1 VPLPSRE
8 EDIVCERSDGEFLE
22 AFESGALPA
31 SEFHHRDHV
40 RMAWL
45 YVSRLG
51 APAAAERVLETL
63 WRFAAG
69 QGAAQIFHVTLT
81 HAWVQLVGAALAGG
95 PPDESF
101 PAFLERNPHLLDK
114 ALPQRHYA
122 PETLASAKAKER
134 FVPPDRAAL
143 P

>member
-1 VPLPSRE
+1 VRE
-8 EDIVCERSDGEFLE
+8 WSDGEFLE

-45 YVSRLG
+45 YVGRLG

-63 WRFAAG
+63 WKFAAG

-81 HAWVQLVGAALAGG
+81 HAWVHLVRAALAGAPSG
-95 PPDESF
+95 EGF
-101 PAFLERNPHLLDK
+101 PAFLERNPHLLNK

-122 PETLASAKAKER
+122 PETLASAAAKEGL
-134 FVPPDRAAL
+134 VPPDRAPL
-143 P
+143 PD